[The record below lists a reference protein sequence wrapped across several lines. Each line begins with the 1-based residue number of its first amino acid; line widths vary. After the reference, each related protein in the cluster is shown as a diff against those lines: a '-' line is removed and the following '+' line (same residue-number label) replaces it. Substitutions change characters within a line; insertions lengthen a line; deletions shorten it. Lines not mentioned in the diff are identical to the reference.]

1 MCSLKSTILRCY
13 LLLSLLTVSTS
24 NAATNLE
31 VQCNKS
37 SAVHTYWGTSCY
49 IIHTET
55 NMYNTAKMSC
65 NDILGYSG
73 HLVHIRSPPM
83 LAVIEQLMS
92 AAGGLGNIWIGTECF
107 GSCSQWYYTTP
118 TRKYEENA
126 SYVPYNWAGNGVYGK
141 SMIYQPYWWITA
153 VQPNALY
160 PFLCEYEEKYAHEVT
175 TAEKYCSNI
184 TTAAGTMFA
193 YAEGSCFTAPLFGP
207 SSQATFRNTC
217 PNVTGLISR
226 MAHLKTT
233 GRRNLAQ
240 NLGRRYGEW
249 KNKTVTDYDSWSWSS
264 GIEQLKAC
272 PANTC
277 SEEGGYSWFWTTPE
291 GYKWPVSTQDS
302 DFWLTGNPTDIT
314 SELNYAY
321 YTGVGGFG
329 FKDSNAFQFVI
340 CEYRD
345 PYTFSDIDK
354 PCLLS
359 PNPSAVG
366 YKSCFTVNRNA
377 TTFDNAQGRC
387 TEFANGHLAQIN
399 SVQLASF
406 ISQALW
412 AKTGLPPSRPLFS
425 GLRLYSSQW
434 YWMYPDG
441 TKSPA
446 NSSYLPWNAGQPTAG
461 DCASVGQN
469 GLLTVTSCTAN
480 QWFICR
486 YENTV
491 TTFYDDYTGVG
502 KVKGAPSTAIS
513 ETSDLS
519 MSDCYRLCKRSGDC
533 TSFAYSLSNRI
544 CQLIWGM
551 SGATVAAPEFIWFKL
566 KW

>member
-1 MCSLKSTILRCY
+1 M
-13 LLLSLLTVSTS
+13 LTFI
-24 NAATNLE
+24 N
-31 VQCNKS
+31 
-37 SAVHTYWGTSCY
+37 
-49 IIHTET
+49 
-55 NMYNTAKMSC
+55 
-65 NDILGYSG
+65 
-73 HLVHIRSPPM
+73 
-83 LAVIEQLMS
+83 QLMS
-92 AAGGLGNIWIGTECF
+92 AAGNLGNIWIGTECF
-107 GSCSQWYYTTP
+107 GSCGKTSPGWYYTTP
-118 TRKYEENA
+118 TRKYEENDTFVA
-126 SYVPYNWAGNGVYGK
+126 DIWTAAAVNGK
-141 SMIYQPYWWITA
+141 SIVYQANLGAAA

-160 PFLCEYEEKYAHEVT
+160 SFLCEYEERYAHEVT

-207 SSQATFRNTC
+207 SSQAFRNTC
-217 PNVTGLISR
+217 PTVTGLVSR
-226 MAHLKTT
+226 LAHLNTT

-240 NLGRRYGEW
+240 NFGRRYGEW
-249 KNKTVTDYDSWSWSS
+249 KNKTVSNYDTWSFTV

-277 SEEGGYSWFWTTPE
+277 SEEGGSSWFWTTPE

-302 DFWLTGNPTDIT
+302 DFWLTGNPTDTT

-321 YTGVGGFG
+321 YTGFGGFG
-329 FKDSNAFQFVI
+329 FKDSNAFQYVI
-340 CEYRD
+340 CEYRA
-345 PYTFSDIDK
+345 PYTFTDIEK
-354 PCLLS
+354 SCLLS
-359 PNPSAVG
+359 PNPSATG

-387 TEFANGHLAQIN
+387 TEFVRGRLAQIN
-399 SVQLASF
+399 SVQMASF

-412 AKTGLPPSRPLFS
+412 AKTGLPSSMPLFS
-425 GLRLYSSQW
+425 SLRMYSSQW

-441 TKSPA
+441 TKSLA
-446 NSSYLPWNAGQPTAG
+446 NSSHLPWNAGQPTAG

-469 GLLTVTSCTAN
+469 GLLTATACSAN
-480 QWFICR
+480 QWFICQ
-486 YENTV
+486 YEN
-491 TTFYDDYTGVG
+491 TFYDDYTGVG

-551 SGATVAAPEFIWFKL
+551 SGATVPAPDFIWFKL